1 MNQFSNYDVFIFDCD
16 GVILDSN
23 QLKIDSMENVLS
35 RLSLPKSGILRA
47 IKYFSKNFGKS
58 RFHHVDY
65 FLENIFE
72 VETSTK
78 EKWRNKILDGF
89 SIECEILYLKAQ
101 VTPGFELV
109 ISNLKG
115 IKYIASGSKE
125 DELRNVFKR
134 RGLNK
139 YFAEIYGSPRN
150 KSDIVAEIKKRHKES
165 KIVMVG
171 DAISDFEAAS
181 NNLIDFYGYIP
192 YSNVKGEMEILSKEN
207 NFTLMTSWFDFN
219 ER

>member
-35 RLSLPKSGILRA
+35 RLSLPKCEILRA
-47 IKYFSKNFGKS
+47 KKYFSKNFGKS

-65 FLENIFE
+65 FLEHIFE

-89 SIECEILYLKAQ
+89 SIECENLYLKAQ

-115 IKYIASGSKE
+115 TKYIASGSKE

-139 YFAEIYGSPRN
+139 YFAEIYGSPRS
-150 KSDIVAEIKKRHKES
+150 KSDIVAEIKKHHKES

-181 NNLIDFYGYIP
+181 NNIIDFYGYIP
-192 YSNVKGEMEILSKEN
+192 YSNVKGEMETLSKEN